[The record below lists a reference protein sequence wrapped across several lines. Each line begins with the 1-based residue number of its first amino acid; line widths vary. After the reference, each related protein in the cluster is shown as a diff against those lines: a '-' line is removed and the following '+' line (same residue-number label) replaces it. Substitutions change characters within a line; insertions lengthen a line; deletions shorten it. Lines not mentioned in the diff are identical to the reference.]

1 MSSKIFCWVFVLV
14 LVAPTTAFA
23 QTDSLISVQ
32 TDDSS
37 YDEGDSVVIS
47 GQVSTIIAGTQI
59 TLKVS
64 IEGRLVE
71 VGQIR
76 VAQDGSYSHIIIAQ
90 GVLWTKEGEYLVEVL
105 YGEENAETRFKYFP
119 KVDYPETTNI
129 FEVGAGSSGTFDVK
143 YTIKGGTVKNMQID
157 ERNLALR
164 VAIES
169 NDEGAI
175 SLDLPRTAI
184 DAKKGNQGDEVFII
198 LIDGIEVP
206 YQESTT
212 GSDSR
217 VITINFEEGDSE
229 IMIIGTWIIPEFGT
243 MAMIVLAATITAII
257 ILTRNRAQI
266 RI

>member
-1 MSSKIFCWVFVLV
+1 MSNKIFYGIFLV
-14 LVAPTTAFA
+14 LLAVPASAFA

-32 TDDSS
+32 TDDST

-47 GQVSTIIAGTQI
+47 GQVSAIIAGTQI

-64 IEGRLVE
+64 NEGRLVE
-71 VGQIR
+71 VGQIK

-90 GVLWTKEGEYLVEVL
+90 GALWSKEGEYLVEVS
-105 YGEENAETRFKYFP
+105 YGKENAETRFNYFP
-119 KVDYPETTNI
+119 RVEYPETTNI

-143 YTIKGGTVKNMQID
+143 YTINGGTLKNMQIN
-157 ERNLALR
+157 ERNFAL
-164 VAIES
+164 VVTIDSA
-169 NDEGAI
+169 DEGTI
-175 SLDLPRTAI
+175 TLDLPRSAI
-184 DAKKGNQGDEVFII
+184 DAKEDQRDVVFII
-198 LIDGIEVP
+198 LIDDSEVP

-229 IMIIGTWIIPEFGT
+229 IWIIGTWIIPEFGT
-243 MAMIVLAATITAII
+243 MAMIVLAAMVMVII
-257 ILTRNRAQI
+257 FLTKNRAQI

>member
-1 MSSKIFCWVFVLV
+1 MYSKIFCGIFVLI
-14 LVAPTTAFA
+14 LVAPTAAFA

-32 TDDSS
+32 TDDNS

-64 IEGRLVE
+64 TEGRLVE
-71 VGQIR
+71 VGQIP

-90 GVLWTKEGEYLVEVL
+90 GVLWTKEGEYLVEVS
-105 YGEENAETRFKYFP
+105 YGEENAETRFNYFP
-119 KVDYPETTNI
+119 KVDSPETTNI

-143 YTIKGGTVKNMQID
+143 YTVKGGTVKNMKID
-157 ERNLALR
+157 ERNLALM
-164 VAIES
+164 VTIES
-169 NDEGAI
+169 NDEGTI
-175 SLDLPRTAI
+175 SLDLPRSAI
-184 DAKKGNQGDEVFII
+184 DAKKSNQGDEVFII

-206 YQESTT
+206 YQETTT

-229 IMIIGTWIIPEFGT
+229 VMIIGTWIIPEFGT
-243 MAMIVLAATITAII
+243 MAMIVLAATVTAII
-257 ILTRNRAQI
+257 FLTKNRARI

>member
-1 MSSKIFCWVFVLV
+1 M
-14 LVAPTTAFA
+14 LVAPTAVFA
-23 QTDSLISVQ
+23 QTGSLISVQ

-47 GQVSTIIAGTQI
+47 GHVSTIIAGTQI

-64 IEGRLVE
+64 TEGRLVE

-90 GVLWTKEGEYLVEVL
+90 GMLWTKEGEYLVEVS
-105 YGEENAETRFKYFP
+105 YGEENAEARFNYFP
-119 KVDYPETTNI
+119 KVEHPETTNI

-157 ERNLALR
+157 ERNLAL
-164 VAIES
+164 VVTIES

-175 SLDLPRTAI
+175 SLDLPRSAI
-184 DAKKGNQGDEVFII
+184 EAKKDSQDDEVFII
-198 LIDGIEVP
+198 LIDDIYVP

-217 VITINFEEGDSE
+217 VITINFEEGDSD

-243 MAMIVLAATITAII
+243 MATIVLVAAII
-257 ILTRNRAQI
+257 VVILMRPLGIGTSTPMQI
-266 RI
+266 RAGTGGGG

>member
-1 MSSKIFCWVFVLV
+1 M
-14 LVAPTTAFA
+14 LVAPAAVFA
-23 QTDSLISVQ
+23 QVDSLISVQ
-32 TDDSS
+32 TDDNS

-64 IEGRLVE
+64 TEGRLVE
-71 VGQIR
+71 VGQIQ

-90 GVLWTKEGEYLVEVL
+90 GALWINDGEYLVEVS
-105 YGEENAETRFKYFP
+105 YGEENAETRFNYFP
-119 KVDYPETTNI
+119 KVDSPETTDI

-143 YTIKGGTVKNMQID
+143 YTINGGTVENMRID
-157 ERNLALR
+157 ERNLALM
-164 VAIES
+164 VTIES
-169 NDEGAI
+169 NDEGVI
-175 SLDLPRTAI
+175 SLDLPRSAI
-184 DAKKGNQGDEVFII
+184 DAKKDNQDDEVFII
-198 LIDGIEVP
+198 LIDDIDVL

-229 IMIIGTWIIPEFGT
+229 IMIIGTWIIPEFGA
-243 MAMIVLAATITAII
+243 MAIIVLAATITAII
-257 ILTRNRAQI
+257 FLTRNRAQI